1 MLSVENDAQITIMVD
16 CHSSPDVVCS
26 GHSLVNLDRRL
37 PSLGG
42 KTEAK
47 NSGEQRYC
55 KPRVAR
61 TSEVKVNLEESIV
74 QFASDR
80 CPLSSA
86 ARKVDWC
93 R

>member
-1 MLSVENDAQITIMVD
+1 M
-16 CHSSPDVVCS
+16 
-26 GHSLVNLDRRL
+26 
-37 PSLGG
+37 
-42 KTEAK
+42 TEAK